1 MNDGTWLVCPV
12 QVTQMKYRLSEG
24 SGECF
29 YYIGAPAAA
38 GLCMVLLCT
47 YGFHVPACWLVWF
60 TQPA

>member
-1 MNDGTWLVCPV
+1 MAACPV

-47 YGFHVPACWLVWF
+47 RGLHDGWCGSITPENREAV
-60 TQPA
+60 